1 MMLEDNG
8 YLFTPTH
15 ADRLDLQPIWP
26 PCMTSLPQIAL
37 SDRLTINRVLVG
49 LWQVADIEKDGD
61 LIVPQTGAD
70 YLAAYV
76 GEGFCTFDMADHY
89 GSAEL
94 LTGALLQ
101 REQKPKPVVCTKWCP
116 PPGPMTADIVAA
128 GLQERLDRLGTERV
142 DLLQF
147 HWWSFEHP
155 AWLDALRE
163 LKDLRDKGLIGE
175 IGVTNFDA
183 AHLHLAIADGIP
195 LVSNQVP
202 FSLIDRR
209 AMGPLSALCA
219 QHDVRLLAYGTL
231 AGGFLSE
238 RWLGQQEPGEIND
251 WSKMKYKRFIDA
263 AGGWQAYQQVLQA
276 AADIANKHS
285 VSIANVATR
294 WVLHQ
299 AAVAGV
305 IIGARLG
312 EALHSTDNAKLFGFA
327 LDDQDN
333 AKLNAAFQATKP
345 LPGDCGDEYRKPPFL
360 TASGDLS
367 HHLDEMPLAVDVEPV
382 PQRAGARRALSGSEW
397 EDIAGYCRAQKVGD
411 RILVSGTTA
420 TAGANRVVAPE
431 NAGAQTT
438 FILDKI
444 SAALTAL
451 GSSLEDIVRTR
462 IYLSDAKDVMAV
474 SQAHGRIFADIKPA
488 NTLVEVASLIGNYK
502 VEIEAEAILREEQ

>member
-1 MMLEDNG
+1 M
-8 YLFTPTH
+8 P
-15 ADRLDLQPIWP
+15 
-26 PCMTSLPQIAL
+26 SLPQIAL
-37 SDRLTINRVLVG
+37 TDRLTINRVLVG
-49 LWQVADIEKDGD
+49 LWQVADLEKNGD
-61 LIVPQTGAD
+61 LIDPQTGAD

-76 GEGFCTFDMADHY
+76 SEGFCTFDMADHY

-101 REQKPKPVVCTKWCP
+101 RKPQPRPVVCTKWCP
-116 PPGPMTADIVAA
+116 PPGPMTTDIVRT
-128 GLQERLDRLGTERV
+128 GVQERLDRLGTHRV

-155 AWLDALRE
+155 AWLDALHE
-163 LKDLRDKGLIGE
+163 LKTLRDEGMIGE

-209 AMGPLSALCA
+209 ASGPLSAVCA
-219 QHDVRLLAYGTL
+219 QHDVQLLAYGTL

-238 RWLGQQEPGEIND
+238 RWLGQPEPEEITD
-251 WSKMKYKRFIDA
+251 WSKMKYKRFIDI
-263 AGGWQAYQQVLQA
+263 AGGWQSYQKVLMT
-276 AADIANKHS
+276 AADIAGKHG
-285 VSIANVATR
+285 VSISNVATR

-312 EALHSTDNAKLFGFA
+312 EAQHSTDNTKLFGFA
-327 LDDQDN
+327 LDEEDRTQ
-333 AKLNAAFQATKP
+333 LEAAFQATTP

-360 TASGDLS
+360 TATGDLS
-367 HHLDEMPLAVDVEPV
+367 HHLDKMPLAVDVEPV
-382 PQRAGARRALSGSEW
+382 PQRAGAQRALSGSEW
-397 EDIAGYCRAQKVGD
+397 EDIAGYCRAQKFGD

-420 TAGANRVVAPE
+420 TAGTSRAVAP
-431 NAGAQTT
+431 NDAGAQTT

-444 SAALTAL
+444 SAALMAL
-451 GSSLEDIVRTR
+451 GVSMEDVVRTR
-462 IYLSDAKDVMAV
+462 IYLSDANDVMAV
-474 SQAHGRIFADIKPA
+474 SRAHGRIFADIKPA

-502 VEIEAEAILREEQ
+502 VEIEAEAVVRANN